1 MESSRPENPLASW
14 WSDFSARTPL
24 LTRCTLQILAA
35 TWITSLF
42 TDFTYSL
49 VNVPYYSIGKL
60 ELYRLVLSPMFGNS
74 LFSLVVIGLTLT
86 PYGSRLEF
94 SMGSTHLGVV
104 LAVMSL
110 ATNLIFVFVCYLMA
124 SLGSYEALFF
134 QCQGFW
140 PVLMALIVVE
150 SQSSPESTR
159 RLFVVEVPLKYYPL
173 ALYALFSMFTGP
185 RLDMAIAMGVGYLN
199 AQGRLAACKPTPQQ
213 VAAWES
219 GCLANLT
226 SHQNFIL
233 GSSAQGSSAWSPSPT
248 PERAQ
253 EGGMASSL
261 AGMLRMGNSAPGSS
275 AEATADAP
283 STEGS
288 SNADNFAGAGRTLGG
303 AGAHTDRSSP
313 RAAMLAAAEARG
325 RGAAPRGET
334 FV

>member
-1 MESSRPENPLASW
+1 
-14 WSDFSARTPL
+14 
-24 LTRCTLQILAA
+24 
-35 TWITSLF
+35 
-42 TDFTYSL
+42 
-49 VNVPYYSIGKL
+49 
-60 ELYRLVLSPMFGNS
+60 
-74 LFSLVVIGLTLT
+74 
-86 PYGSRLEF
+86 
-94 SMGSTHLGVV
+94 MGSTNLGVL

-159 RLFVVEVPLKYYPL
+159 RLFVVAVPIKYFPL
-173 ALYALFSMFTGP
+173 ALYALFSLFTGP

-233 GSSAQGSSAWSPSPT
+233 GSSAQGSSAWSPSLS
-248 PERAQ
+248 R
-253 EGGMASSL
+253 
-261 AGMLRMGNSAPGSS
+261 
-275 AEATADAP
+275 
-283 STEGS
+283 
-288 SNADNFAGAGRTLGG
+288 
-303 AGAHTDRSSP
+303 
-313 RAAMLAAAEARG
+313 
-325 RGAAPRGET
+325 
-334 FV
+334 